1 MPQPL
6 SRRSFIRSAAAVSV
20 GFAGLRLASE
30 ALADGAAA
38 TRPDSQGYG
47 PLVPDPQRVLDLPE
61 GFSYRVISR
70 IGMEMDDGLLVPG
83 KQDGAAAFPGPDGLT
98 LHICNHEVDPTLR
111 RLGPYGWSLE
121 RLGTPDPAKIYD
133 RGHDQTPALG
143 GCTTTVYD
151 TRTGRVHRRYMSLLG
166 TERNCAGGPTPWN
179 SWLSCEETVTTAGDR
194 NEKDHGYVFEVPASA
209 EVAPADPLPLKA
221 MGRMNHEACAVDPD
235 SGVVYLT
242 EDRQDGSFYRF
253 IPHTPGHLAR
263 GGRLQALALVDKPG
277 HDSRNWLADI
287 SEEEAAKYRS
297 GSAFTTMNAHDRS
310 TAETPAHTPMPV
322 RWVDVENVEAPDD
335 DLRDQTQAKGAA
347 RFARGEGCWFG
358 RQSVYFCTTTG
369 GRNRKGQLWRY
380 VPSRFEATAD
390 EERYPGRLELFLEPN
405 DTDLLENGD
414 NLTFAPWG
422 DIVVCED
429 NGHRNRLIRV
439 TPQGELSPLAFNALS
454 GSEFAGACF
463 SPDGSTLFTNIQAD
477 GITLAITGPW
487 RGA

>member
-70 IGMEMDDGLLVPG
+70 MGMEMDDGLLVPG
-83 KQDGAAAFPGPDGLT
+83 KHDGAAAFPGPDGLT
-98 LHICNHEVDPTLR
+98 IHICNHELDPSFAR
-111 RLGPYGWSLE
+111 FGPYGWSLE

-133 RGHDQTPALG
+133 RGHNNTPALG

-151 TRTGRVHRRYMSLLG
+151 TQTGKVHRRYMSLIG
-166 TERNCAGGPTPWN
+166 TERNCSGGPTPWN

-253 IPHTPGHLAR
+253 IPNAPGHLAD

-277 HDSRNWLADI
+277 HDTRNWLDDAN
-287 SEEEAAKYRS
+287 ETEMNKFNPAGQEFTQMNRS
-297 GSAFTTMNAHDRS
+297 DHSS
-310 TAETPAHTPMPV
+310 SETPVNLAMPV
-322 RWVDVENVEAPDD
+322 RWIDVNNVEAPDD
-335 DLRDQTQAKGAA
+335 DLRTQAQANGAA
-347 RFARGEGCWFG
+347 RFARGEGCWHG
-358 RQSVYFCTTTG
+358 RQSIYFVCTTG
-369 GRNRKGQLWRY
+369 GRNRSGQLFRY
-380 VPSRFEATAD
+380 VPSRFEGTPRRSRFPRPPRAVPRAQQPRVAR
-390 EERYPGRLELFLEPN
+390 ERRQPHFRSVGGSRRL
-405 DTDLLENGD
+405 
-414 NLTFAPWG
+414 
-422 DIVVCED
+422 
-429 NGHRNRLIRV
+429 RR
-439 TPQGELSPLAFNALS
+439 QG
-454 GSEFAGACF
+454 
-463 SPDGSTLFTNIQAD
+463 Q
-477 GITLAITGPW
+477 
-487 RGA
+487 R